1 MVSSLTIAQLYKLFN
16 EKLSSLYNN
25 REIDQ
30 FLLLSFQ
37 KLMGYN
43 KLEISMNKELILE
56 ESKCI
61 QFTEILDRL
70 INFEPIQYILGST
83 FFYDLELKV
92 SPAVLIPRPETEE
105 LVDLVI
111 KQINDNDSVL
121 DIGTGSGCIA
131 LALKSKMNSL
141 QVKGIDVSEDSLQI
155 AKWNAD
161 HLGLEIEL
169 EKKDILKEGLNKKW
183 NCIVS
188 NPPYIAKNE
197 SLVMERNV
205 LDHEPST
212 ALFVPDNDPLI
223 FYERIAKLASVNLH
237 SKGLLFFE
245 IHEEKGEEIVKL
257 LASLGFVNIEVKKD
271 MQGKD
276 RMIKAAI

>member
-1 MVSSLTIAQLYKLFN
+1 MFSNYTIAQLYKLFN
-16 EKLSSLYNN
+16 EKLSSLYNK

-30 FLLLSFQ
+30 FLVLSFQ

-43 KLEISMNKELILE
+43 KLEISMSKDLLLE
-56 ESKCI
+56 ESKC
-61 QFTEILDRL
+61 TEFSKILDRL
-70 INFEPIQYILGST
+70 MNAEPIQYILGSA

-92 SPAVLIPRPETEE
+92 NPAVLIPRPETEE

-141 QVKGIDVSEDSLQI
+141 QVKGIDVSEDALQI

-223 FYERIAKLASVNLH
+223 FYERIAKLASINLH

-245 IHEEKGEEIVKL
+245 IHEEKAEEIVKL

>member
-1 MVSSLTIAQLYKLFN
+1 MFSNYTIAQLYKLFN
-16 EKLSSLYNN
+16 EKLSSLYNK

-30 FLLLSFQ
+30 FLVLSFQ
-37 KLMGYN
+37 KLMGFN
-43 KLEISMNKELILE
+43 KLEISMNKELVLE
-56 ESKCI
+56 ESKC
-61 QFTEILDRL
+61 TEFSKILDRL
-70 INFEPIQYILGST
+70 MNAEPIQYILGST

-92 SPAVLIPRPETEE
+92 NPAVLIPRPETEE
-105 LVDLVI
+105 LVDWVLSCV
-111 KQINDNDSVL
+111 KKGEELL

-141 QVKGIDVSEDSLQI
+141 QVKGIDVSEDALQI

-183 NCIVS
+183 NCILS
-188 NPPYIAKNE
+188 NPPYIAKSE
-197 SLVMERNV
+197 SLAMESNV

-212 ALFVPDNDPLI
+212 ALFVPDNEPLI
-223 FYERIAKLASVNLH
+223 FYERIAKLASINLH

-245 IHEEKGEEIVKL
+245 IHEEKAEEIVKL

-271 MQGKD
+271 MQGKN
-276 RMIKAAI
+276 RMTKATV